1 MRYDQTER
9 GLPLPRR
16 IVSRWLRSF
25 ADKHNGGDETLDGL
39 KNIGHL
45 LGFNAIF
52 MGSFFYSSESLFS
65 WVPQPSMIDLWHI
78 RPFGLGVWDVMFFIV
93 GLWLIISTLW
103 VRGVFR
109 AHIFASLVWFVMGAV
124 WVAYSFVYQPSYVF
138 GIGVLSIF
146 ISAQHLIYARLWKA
160 EGVE

>member
-1 MRYDQTER
+1 MRYGQTER
-9 GLPLPRR
+9 ELPLLRR

-25 ADKHNGGDETLDGL
+25 ADKQNGGDETLDGL

-52 MGSFFYSSESLFS
+52 MGSFSYSSESLFS
-65 WVPQPSMIDLWHI
+65 WVPQSSMIDLWHI
-78 RPFGLGVWDVMFFIV
+78 RPFGLGVWDVAFFIV

-103 VRGVFR
+103 LKGVFR
-109 AHIFASLVWFVMGAV
+109 AHIFASVVWFVMGAV
-124 WVAYSFVYQPSYVF
+124 WVAYSFVYQPNYVF
-138 GIGVLSIF
+138 GIGVLSVF